1 MTVILWV
8 ACKPSSLNV
17 QKGIFS
23 KILRYST
30 TLVLKNRPICSN
42 FLFFFCL
49 TAQIRNLWEILSGQH
64 RTNAMDEF
72 VNGVK
77 AVESEWLAVLGRTL
91 TPVFYRKMPLRLAKK
106 LSAGFQDKE
115 SKPQVY
121 INCYEISMPKWHMS
135 VNMHLLLQ
143 DEIWSEIVLKRLRT
157 VRERSK
163 EGLFTSIPYSYM
175 TSAHRARYTVLFCT
189 LY

>member
-1 MTVILWV
+1 MASRVGQ
-8 ACKPSSLNV
+8 N
-17 QKGIFS
+17 FD
-23 KILRYST
+23 
-30 TLVLKNRPICSN
+30 SN
-42 FLFFFCL
+42 
-49 TAQIRNLWEILSGQH
+49 
-64 RTNAMDEF
+64 
-72 VNGVK
+72 
-77 AVESEWLAVLGRTL
+77 
-91 TPVFYRKMPLRLAKK
+91 FYRKIPLRLAKK

-121 INCYEISMPKWHMS
+121 INFYEISMPKWHMS
-135 VNMHLLLQ
+135 VNMHLLMQ

-175 TSAHRARYTVLFCT
+175 TAALRARYTVLFCT